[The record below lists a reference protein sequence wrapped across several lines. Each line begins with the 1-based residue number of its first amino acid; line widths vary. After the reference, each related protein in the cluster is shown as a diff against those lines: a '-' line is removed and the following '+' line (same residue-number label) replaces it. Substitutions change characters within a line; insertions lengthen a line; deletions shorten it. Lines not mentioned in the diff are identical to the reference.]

1 MASASAKSL
10 LQRIGRLLAAH
21 GARAWSDQELL
32 IRFVDQRD
40 EAAFAAMME
49 RHGRLVL
56 GLCRRILRNEADAE
70 DAFQATFLILAQK
83 AGAIRRREALGCWLH
98 QVAYH
103 AAVRLQV
110 AHARQREGEGRAA
123 ERQSSNPLDDLS
135 LRELRQ
141 LLDEELLRLP
151 EKYRAP
157 LLLCYLEGLTR
168 DEAAQQLRWP
178 LGTLKSRM

>member
-103 AAVRLQV
+103 APSASRSPPPGS
-110 AHARQREGEGRAA
+110 AKGRAA
-123 ERQSSNPLDDLS
+123 RPNASRVILWMTSACGS
-135 LRELRQ
+135 
-141 LLDEELLRLP
+141 
-151 EKYRAP
+151 
-157 LLLCYLEGLTR
+157 CGSCLTR
-168 DEAAQQLRWP
+168 SCCVCPRSTGRPCCCATSKA
-178 LGTLKSRM
+178 